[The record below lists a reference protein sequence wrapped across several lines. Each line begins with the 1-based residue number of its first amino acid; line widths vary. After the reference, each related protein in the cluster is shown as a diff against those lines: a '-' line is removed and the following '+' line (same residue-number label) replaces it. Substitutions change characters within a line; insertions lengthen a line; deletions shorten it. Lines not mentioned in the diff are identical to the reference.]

1 MKISNCRL
9 CGSTFHFDE
18 TKYRYQHYCRTPAP
32 GAELSCKQLRLRQ
45 TQGAKQ
51 TREKKL
57 AADLNGGV
65 SLGKHNKDL
74 TERLKPLTLRSY
86 AEVGKI
92 MALSPQAVRL
102 IELRALAKIRAA
114 LMPFKKATGGGAKIT
129 QVTVPIASLED

>member
-1 MKISNCRL
+1 MQSGHFCR
-9 CGSTFHFDE
+9 E
-18 TKYRYQHYCRTPAP
+18 VAP
-32 GAELSCKQLRLRQ
+32 GNTLTCKALRLKQ
-45 TQGAKQ
+45 TQEEKK
-51 TREKKL
+51 TRERKL
-57 AADLNGGV
+57 TADLNEGV

-114 LMPFKKATGGGAKIT
+114 LMPFKKATSGEAKVT
-129 QVTVPIASLED
+129 QVCNPIPSLAD